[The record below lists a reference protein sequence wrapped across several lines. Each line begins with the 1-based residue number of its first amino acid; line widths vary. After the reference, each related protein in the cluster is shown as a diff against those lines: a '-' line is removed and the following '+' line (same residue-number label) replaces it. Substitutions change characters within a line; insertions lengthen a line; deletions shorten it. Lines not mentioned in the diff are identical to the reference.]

1 MHVTCPMFSAYES
14 YGTIMKTLPQ
24 TINKTRLKSTREL
37 THIMHDVLDRARKL
51 GASDASVAVNH
62 DSGFSVDVRMREV
75 ETVAFSEDRSVGITV
90 YVGQQKGSASSSD
103 TSPAALE
110 AMVSAAIDIAKVS
123 APDPCFGLPESELMD
138 STYKELDL
146 YHPWDISPP
155 EAIEMA
161 LRCEGHALDMDK
173 RIANSDGVNISTYN
187 FCHAFANTLG
197 WEGLTHS
204 SRHSISCSLIAKE
217 GELMQRDYDYT
228 TARSADSLLSI
239 DRLAESAVKRAVSRL
254 GAQKLKTRK
263 MPVLFSSR
271 LSGSLIGS
279 YIGAV
284 SGSNLYRKNSFLM
297 DSVGQQVFP
306 IGVRIHEQ
314 PHLLRALGS
323 SPFDGEGVPTRNN
336 VFVED
341 GRVCQYV
348 LGSYSARRLGLK
360 TTANSGGVFNL
371 TVDPTSGDL
380 ATLLEQMGSGLLVT
394 ELMGN
399 GANGLTGDYS
409 RGASGFWVENGEI
422 QYPVEEITIAG
433 NLKDMFR
440 AIVAI
445 GSDINLNLTTRCGSI
460 LIEEMMVAGN

>member
-1 MHVTCPMFSAYES
+1 
-14 YGTIMKTLPQ
+14 MKTLPQ
-24 TINKTRLKSTREL
+24 ATNKTQLKSTSEL
-37 THIMHDVLDRARKL
+37 THLMHDVLARARQQ
-51 GASDASVAVNH
+51 GATDASVAVNH
-62 DSGFSVDVRMREV
+62 DTGFSVDVRMREV
-75 ETVAFSEDRSVGITV
+75 ETVAFSEDRGVGITV
-90 YVGQQKGSASSSD
+90 YIGQRKGSASSSD

-110 AMVSAAIDIAKVS
+110 AMVSAAVDIAKVS
-123 APDPCFGLPESELMD
+123 AADPCFGLPDPDQMNSH
-138 STYKELDL
+138 YQELDL
-146 YHPWDISPP
+146 YYPWDITPP
-155 EAIEMA
+155 QAIEMA
-161 LRCEGHALDMDK
+161 LQCEGQALDLDK
-173 RIANSDGVNISTYN
+173 RIVNSDGVNVSTYN

-197 WEGLTHS
+197 WEGITHS
-204 SRHSISCSLIAKE
+204 SRHNISCSLIAKDND
-217 GELMQRDYDYT
+217 LMQRDYDYT
-228 TARSADSLLSI
+228 TARCAENLLSLEL
-239 DRLAESAVKRAVSRL
+239 LAASAVKRTVSRL

-271 LSGSLIGS
+271 LSGGLIGS
-279 YIGAV
+279 FISAI

-297 DSVGQQVFP
+297 DSINQSVFP
-306 IGVRIHEQ
+306 ADIRIHEQ
-314 PHLLRALGS
+314 PRLLGALGS

-348 LGSYSARRLGLK
+348 LGSYSARKLGLK

-371 TVDPTSGDL
+371 TVDPTAGDFSDL
-380 ATLLEQMGSGLLVT
+380 IRKMGSGLLVT

-440 AIVAI
+440 AIIAI
-445 GSDINLNLTTRCGSI
+445 GNDINLNMATRCGSV
-460 LIEEMMVAGN
+460 LIEEMMVAGD